1 MKNNKLTTKKVV
13 QLTLLSCM
21 LTAIS
26 ACSSGNGSSSSGSN
40 NNVNGDV
47 SSLQIITPKTIYSKP
62 GVAGSSYV
70 VINNPTNTAVKNIQY
85 SLSNQIGSGSGAS
98 VDPAS
103 AANCA
108 TVAAYSQCNIK
119 VSVAAGAVA
128 GSLGL
133 NISNDSSLLSKLSKA
148 AKAATPTPT
157 MGIEQAAYNNLSGA
171 DGITLSYYHTVING
185 TPYILVSGLVASATA
200 GTFNKIVLVNGSGS
214 ELPNQE
220 VIGSINSSQGSTFN
234 ILLPV
239 PSGSG
244 ASQTIKVQTQQLTNG
259 QTTVVSTATS
269 SSTLTTTQSVGIA
282 EMLPSAV
289 YLTESNPEQIITFLN
304 TGDAV
309 AQLQKLVSNNPNVE
323 VVFNPASLG
332 SGTTATATLK
342 MKDKTIPA
350 TTGNVTLTY
359 NNGQSE
365 TVTSGVVEQN
375 INPTP
380 SPSPGPTPTPPA
392 PSPTPVAGLN
402 AVFSPDNDFFK
413 TSAGAPVSR
422 QLTLTNTGNT
432 DENAIVLTLP
442 SGFTISNGT
451 DPNTTCIVT
460 QGTSPATIS
469 NTLTAGTGSCT
480 VTVTYANN
488 TVTPLGSENISI
500 AYNYNSDT
508 AAPIPTTAVVDHK
521 VTQST
526 ANLNISASPSPANY
540 GSIAN
545 DGTATTSP
553 ITYTVT
559 NSGEETATNLAF
571 NFAGTDGALFHY
583 NAPSPAPTGE
593 CSGSLSS
600 VNGSNTCT
608 ISSSTTTFGPAA
620 NGTPVGTK
628 TARFDIAYTPYT
640 GGSTAYESINVSGNV
655 TAAPSAAFSSLVTAY
670 TFTGGTGTQGD
681 PYTGY
686 TGTAYTISVTYTN
699 TSSIPATGF
708 TTDYQN
714 PPTNWTMTTHG
725 CNGANMPT
733 STGTCTDIYTLSNAA
748 PVGTTSINL
757 ANVTATWTDSSGT
770 QPAQAIPGVGTVY
783 ANLTVNPTPPPAITI
798 DPVANWETMMGS
810 AYAFTATITN
820 GSSTVT
826 PTVSGIT
833 GNTVS
838 PSSCALDSTGTA
850 SCVFVITDY
859 TSSGNYSF
867 WDPTNVANSTDVNA
881 PSNAST
887 NPGISLQVAA
897 DNNATINGN
906 PSPQTFSNISGTVIA
921 PYVYLS
927 AAVPGDTAT
936 AGTGITWGTNGVVPT
951 RFEAGSQSGGGTCS
965 DSQKDNLTG
974 LEWSKNAIIGFQSS
988 SGGAPI
994 DQPNYANT
1002 TANLNDLS
1010 WTDAATAIDKMN
1022 AATNKLCGQ
1031 SDWRL
1036 PTQRELLSL
1045 FNYAAAGGSQQT
1057 WLNSQG
1063 FSNVQTNY
1071 YWSSTLGG
1079 SGAWYVVMNAGGSGS
1094 FFVSVNCYV
1103 WPVRG
1108 GQ

>member
-1 MKNNKLTTKKVV
+1 MNDHQLTTKKVV

-21 LTAIS
+21 LSAIS
-26 ACSSGNGSSSSGSN
+26 ACSSGNSSSSSGGGTN
-40 NNVNGDV
+40 TDNGDV

-70 VINNPTNTAVKNIQY
+70 VINNPTATAVKNIQY

-148 AKAATPTPT
+148 AKAATTTPT
-157 MGIEQAAYNNLSGA
+157 MGIEQAAYNTASGA

-185 TPYILVSGLVASATA
+185 TPYILVSGLVASANA
-200 GTFNKIVLVNGSGS
+200 GTFNKIVLVNDSGS
-214 ELPNQE
+214 ELPNQ
-220 VIGSINSSQGSTFN
+220 VAMGSINSSQGSTFN
-234 ILLPV
+234 ILLLV

-259 QTTVVSTATS
+259 QNTVVSTATS

-309 AQLQKLVSNNPNVE
+309 AQLQQLVSNNPNVE

-342 MKDKTIPA
+342 LKDKAIA
-350 TTGNVTLTY
+350 AASGDVTLKY
-359 NNGQSE
+359 NNGKSE
-365 TVTSGVVEQN
+365 TSISGTVDQN
-375 INPTP
+375 VNPTP
-380 SPSPGPTPTPPA
+380 VPSPTPTPP
-392 PSPTPVAGLN
+392 SPTPAPTPTAGLTAIFN
-402 AVFSPDNDFFK
+402 PNNNEFF
-413 TSAGAPVSR
+413 TSTALGTVSK
-422 QLTLTNTGNT
+422 QLVLTNTGNT
-432 DENAIVLTLP
+432 DEDTIVLTLP
-442 SGFTISNGT
+442 SDFTISFGT
-451 DPNTTCIVT
+451 DPNTTCTVSGSNIANSLT
-460 QGTSPATIS
+460 PA
-469 NTLTAGTGSCT
+469 GSCT
-480 VTVTYANN
+480 VAVTYANN
-488 TVTPLGSENISI
+488 TATPQGSENISI
-500 AYNYNSDT
+500 AYNYNSGT
-508 AAPIPTTAVVDHK
+508 AAPIPTTAAVDYK

-526 ANLNISASPSPANY
+526 ANLNISATPSPANY
-540 GSIAN
+540 GSIVN
-545 DGTATTSP
+545 DNIATTSP

-559 NSGEETATNLAF
+559 NSGDETATSLAF

-583 NAPSPAPTGE
+583 NAPSPVLANE
-593 CSGSLSS
+593 CTNAGNLGSA
-600 VNGSNTCT
+600 NGSNTCT

-620 NGTPVGTK
+620 NGTAVGTK
-628 TARFDIAYTPYT
+628 TASFDIAYTPYT
-640 GGSTAYESINVSGNV
+640 GGSTTYASIDVSGNV
-655 TAAPSAAFSSLVTAY
+655 TQAPSATFSSNVTAN
-670 TFTGGTGTQGD
+670 TFTGGAGTQND
-681 PYTGY
+681 QYTGY
-686 TGTAYTISVTYTN
+686 TGTAHTISVTYTN
-699 TSSIPATGF
+699 TSSIAATGF

-714 PPTNWTMTTHG
+714 PPTNWAMTTHG
-725 CNGANMPT
+725 CNNVNMLA
-733 STGTCTDIYTLSNAA
+733 STGTCTDIYTLSSAA
-748 PVGTTSINL
+748 PAGTTSINL

-770 QPAQAIPGVGTVY
+770 QSSQAISGQTKY
-783 ANLTVNPTPPPAITI
+783 ANMTVPPIPAITI
-798 DPVANWETMMGS
+798 APVANWQTVMGS

-833 GNTVS
+833 GNTIS
-838 PSSCALDSTGTA
+838 PASCALDSSASGSE
-850 SCVFVITDY
+850 SCVFIITDY
-859 TSSGNYSF
+859 TSSGNYSY

-887 NPGISLQVAA
+887 NPGISLNVSATNSA
-897 DNNATINGN
+897 VINNNAAQ
-906 PSPQTFSNISGTVIA
+906 PFSIAGTVIA
-921 PYVYLS
+921 PYVYLP

-951 RFEAGSQSGGGTCS
+951 RFEAGSQNGGGICS
-965 DSQKDNLTG
+965 DSRKDNLTG
-974 LEWSKNAIIGFQSS
+974 LEWAKNAIIGFQSS
-988 SGGAPI
+988 STGAPI

-1010 WTDAATAIDKMN
+1010 WANAAVAIANMN
-1022 AATNKLCGQ
+1022 TATNKLCGQ

-1045 FNYAAAGGSQQT
+1045 FNYAAAGGNQGI

-1063 FSNVQTNY
+1063 FSNVQTGV
-1071 YWSSTLGG
+1071 YWSSTPGG
-1079 SGAWYVVMNAGGSGS
+1079 SGAWAVSMNNGVSGS
-1094 FFVSVNCYV
+1094 DTVSDNYYV